1 MNTPMR
7 FRALDGGSSG
17 VAVKPTAT
25 AWSPAG
31 SRAATHDPRWP
42 RIMASL
48 AALRDRGRHAVRI
61 VDADCGAGSLLLH
74 ALHHARAIGFTAI
87 EGRGIDGSPALIG
100 RARAAAS
107 RQQDAAIGVAF
118 EMADMVAAL
127 RDEHELP
134 ADIVIWHGPG
144 KQDRSPTMLFAIRA
158 AGSCIIDDAGFSK
171 RNGAAA

>member
-1 MNTPMR
+1 MR
-7 FRALDGGSSG
+7 FRALDGGPSG
-17 VAVKPTAT
+17 AADKPSAT
-25 AWSPAG
+25 ARSLVG
-31 SRAATHDPRWP
+31 SRVATDDPRWP
-42 RIMASL
+42 GIMASL
-48 AALRDRGRHAVRI
+48 AALRERGRHAVRI
-61 VDADCGAGSLLLH
+61 VDANCGAGSLLLH

-127 RDEHELP
+127 RDEHDLP

-144 KQDRSPTMLFAIRA
+144 KQDLDPTVLFAIRA
-158 AGSCIIDDAGFSK
+158 AGSCIVDDAGFSK
-171 RNGAAA
+171 RSDAAA